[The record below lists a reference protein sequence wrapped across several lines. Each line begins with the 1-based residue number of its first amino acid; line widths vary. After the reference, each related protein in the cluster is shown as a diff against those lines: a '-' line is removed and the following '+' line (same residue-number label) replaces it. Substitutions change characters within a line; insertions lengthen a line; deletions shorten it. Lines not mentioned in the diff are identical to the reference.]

1 MRTKGVFTMI
11 LKLNKQEY
19 FDKVKGCWIG
29 KNIGGTIGAP
39 FEGTKEMPEI
49 NGYTTPK
56 GEPLPNDDLDLQL
69 VWLNALRDIGPLG
82 VDANVLA
89 DYWMSHVSPHWGEYG
104 VCKGNLQAGLLPPLS
119 GEFENDWKNSNGA
132 WIRSEIWACLCPGI
146 PNLAVKYAIMD
157 ASVDHGFSEGTC
169 AEIFTA
175 ALESLAF
182 FESDL
187 RKLID
192 SALSYLPDDCRVA
205 RSIRIVLEC
214 FENDVDWKEARRRVV
229 EDNVHDLGWFM
240 APANVAFV
248 VIGLLYGKGD
258 FKKSMIITVGCGDD
272 TDCTAATC
280 GSVLGIIMGASG
292 LPEDWKEYIGDG
304 IITKCINASYIYTV
318 DGISNIPES
327 CTELTERVIRM
338 AVHLLNAYGVE
349 VELTNGQ
356 SECDAVEADKIYKAH
371 ARNVMSKNPLSF
383 EINSS
388 VHTAVRAEFLKEPVV
403 KSGEEFT
410 LVATVWNKTR
420 ESHPITVNVSLPDGW
435 SAEYPHSI
443 RLHNVGFVHGVFRWE
458 MKVTPNENIQ
468 PYNRIYVNFESPITP
483 LPLTVPFVVMG

>member
-1 MRTKGVFTMI
+1 MKM
-11 LKLNKQEY
+11 KLNKKQY
-19 FDKVKGCWIG
+19 YDKVQGCWIG

-39 FEGTKEMPEI
+39 FEGTKDMPEI
-49 NGYTTPK
+49 EGYTTPK

-89 DYWMSHVSPHWGEYG
+89 DYWMTHVTPHWGEYG
-104 VCKGNLQAGLLPPLS
+104 ICKGNLQAGLLPPLS

-132 WIRSEIWACLCPGI
+132 WIRSEIWSCLCPGI

-157 ASVDHGFSEGTC
+157 ASVDHGYSEGTY

-175 ALESLAF
+175 ALESKAF

-192 SALSYLPDDCRVA
+192 SALDYLPNDCRVA
-205 RSIRIVLEC
+205 RSINIVIDC
-214 FENDVDWKEARRRVV
+214 YDNGVDWKEARQRVV

-248 VIGLLYGKGD
+248 VLGLLYGEGD

-280 GSVLGIIMGASG
+280 GAVLGIINGASG
-292 LPEDWKEYIGDG
+292 IPEDWKEYIGDR
-304 IITKCINASYIYTV
+304 IITKCINGSYIFTI
-318 DGISNIPES
+318 DGVANIPET
-327 CTELTERVIRM
+327 CTELTERVIKM
-338 AVHLLNAYGVE
+338 AVNLLFAYGVE
-349 VELTNGQ
+349 VEFTDGE
-356 SECDAVEADKIYKAH
+356 SECDPTEAEKIYKGH
-371 ARNVMSKNPLSF
+371 ARSVMSANPLSF
-383 EINSS
+383 IINNSAHS
-388 VHTAVRAEFLKEPVV
+388 GARGEFMKAPIAKAGETFTVAV
-403 KSGEEFT
+403 
-410 LVATVWNKTR
+410 TVWNRSR
-420 ESHPITVNVSLPDGW
+420 ETHPIAVTVSLPEGW
-435 SAEYPHSI
+435 TAEYPHSI
-443 RLHNVGFVHGVFRWE
+443 RLHNVGFTKGICRWE
-458 MKVTPNENIQ
+458 MQVTPNENLR
-468 PYNRIYVNFESPITP
+468 PYNNIYVNFESPITP